1 VWFGVAHF
9 DYEIDTMQLSNS
21 PIMSTLETI
30 DQDKLA
36 IYKWP
41 LGSDTTRRGTAL
53 LVHGLGEHMGRYAH
67 VAKHLNEL
75 GFAVRGYDHF
85 GHGLSTG
92 DRGGL
97 PSDSRML
104 DDLAKV
110 IAGTRKTMPAGE
122 PLVLIGHSMGGG
134 VVGRF
139 VALNIA
145 PVDALV
151 MSSPALDPGLNLV
164 QKALLAVL
172 PKIAPN
178 LRIGNGL
185 NANYIC
191 RDAAVVATYL
201 ADPLVHDRISARL
214 ASVIATSGAATI
226 QAAPKWTTPT
236 LLMFAGEDKLVSPA
250 GSRAFG
256 AAAPACVTTQA
267 FEHMYHEIFNAPDQA
282 QVFSVLKTWLDQ
294 TIKTSA

>member
-1 VWFGVAHF
+1 
-9 DYEIDTMQLSNS
+9 MQYSAT
-21 PIMSTLETI
+21 PVISTLDANGE
-30 DQDKLA
+30 DKLA
-36 IYKWP
+36 VYDWP
-41 LGSDTTRRGTAL
+41 LPAQQASRGTAL

-67 VAKHLNEL
+67 VAKHLNDW

-92 DRGGL
+92 IRGGL
-97 PSDSRML
+97 PSDDRML

-110 IAGTRKTMPAGE
+110 IADTRRSMAAGE
-122 PLVLIGHSMGGG
+122 PLVLVGHSMGGG

-139 VALNIA
+139 VSLNVA

-151 MSSPALDPGLNLV
+151 MSSPALDPGLNIV
-164 QKALLAVL
+164 QKGLLAVL

-191 RDAAVVATYL
+191 RDEAVVAAYL
-201 ADPLVHDRISARL
+201 TDPLVHDRISARL
-214 ASVIATSGAATI
+214 ASVIAVSGAATI
-226 QAAPKWTTPT
+226 QAASHWTTPT
-236 LLMFAGEDKLVSPA
+236 LLMFAGEDKLVNPA
-250 GSRAFG
+250 GSRAF
-256 AAAPACVTTQA
+256 AAASPQCVKVQA
-267 FEHMYHEIFNAPDQA
+267 FEHMFHEVFNAPDQV

-294 TIKTSA
+294 TIKAKA

>member
-1 VWFGVAHF
+1 MTTLPKPF
-9 DYEIDTMQLSNS
+9 
-21 PIMSTLETI
+21 MSTLDSL
-30 DQDKLA
+30 DQGKLA
-36 IYKWP
+36 IYDWP
-41 LGSDTTRRGTAL
+41 LPTDKPARGTAL

-67 VAKHLNEL
+67 VARHLNDW
-75 GFAVRGYDHF
+75 GFAVRGHDHY

-92 DRGGL
+92 IRGGL
-97 PSDSRML
+97 PSDNRML

-110 IAGTRKTMPAGE
+110 ITQTRSNMAADE
-122 PLVLIGHSMGGG
+122 PLVIIGHSMGGG

-139 VALNIA
+139 VSLNLA

-151 MSSPALDPGLNLV
+151 MSSPALDPGLNIV

-191 RDAAVVATYL
+191 RDGAVVAAYL

-226 QAAPKWTTPT
+226 HEAPRWTTPT

-250 GSRAFG
+250 GSRAF
-256 AAAPACVTTQA
+256 AAASSECVTTQA

-294 TIKTSA
+294 TIKTNT

>member
-1 VWFGVAHF
+1 
-9 DYEIDTMQLSNS
+9 MQASAV
-21 PIMSTLETI
+21 PIMSTLDSI

-36 IYKWP
+36 VYDWP
-41 LGSDTTRRGTAL
+41 LNEAKPSRGTAL

-67 VAKHLNEL
+67 VAKHLNDW

-92 DRGGL
+92 VRGGL
-97 PSDSRML
+97 PSDNRLL
-104 DDLAKV
+104 DDLVKV
-110 IAGTRKTMPAGE
+110 IADTRKTIPTGE
-122 PLVLIGHSMGGG
+122 PLILIGHSMGGG
-134 VVGRF
+134 VVGRL
-139 VALNIA
+139 VSLKLAQ
-145 PVDALV
+145 VDALV
-151 MSSPALDPGLNLV
+151 MSSPALDPGLSAI
-164 QKALLAVL
+164 QKGLLAIL

-191 RDAAVVATYL
+191 RDAAVVAAYL

-226 QAAPKWTTPT
+226 QAAPQWTTPT
-236 LLMFAGEDKLVSPA
+236 LLIFAGEDKLVNPA
-250 GSRAFG
+250 GSRAF
-256 AAAPACVTTQA
+256 AAASPNCVTTQA
-267 FEHMYHEIFNAPDQA
+267 FEHMFHEIFNAPDQA

-294 TIKTSA
+294 TIKAGA

>member
-1 VWFGVAHF
+1 
-9 DYEIDTMQLSNS
+9 MQASAAT
-21 PIMSTLETI
+21 IMSTLDSS

-36 IYKWP
+36 IYDWP
-41 LGSDTTRRGTAL
+41 LPAGIASRGTTL

-67 VAKHLNEL
+67 VAKHLNDW
-75 GFAVRGYDHF
+75 GFAVRGYDHI

-92 DRGGL
+92 IRGGL
-97 PSDSRML
+97 PSDNRLL

-110 IAGTRKTMPAGE
+110 IADTRKNMPDSE

-139 VALNIA
+139 ASLNIA

-151 MSSPALDPGLNLV
+151 MSSPALDPGLNII

-172 PKIAPN
+172 PKLAPN

-185 NANYIC
+185 NPNYIC
-191 RDAAVVATYL
+191 RDEAVVDAYL
-201 ADPLVHDRISARL
+201 ADPLVHDLISARL

-226 QAAPKWTTPT
+226 QAALNWTTPT
-236 LLMFAGEDKLVSPA
+236 LLMFAGEDKLVNPA
-250 GSRAFG
+250 GSRAFA
-256 AAAPACVTTQA
+256 AAAPSCVKTQA
-267 FEHMYHEIFNAPDQA
+267 FEHMFHEIFNAPDQA
-282 QVFSVLKTWLDQ
+282 QVFTVLKTWLDQ
-294 TIKTSA
+294 TFKI

>member
-1 VWFGVAHF
+1 
-9 DYEIDTMQLSNS
+9 MQASGA
-21 PIMSTLETI
+21 PIMSTLDSI
-30 DQDKLA
+30 DQDQLA
-36 IYKWP
+36 VYDWP
-41 LGSDTTRRGTAL
+41 LQEDKPSRGTAL

-67 VAKHLNEL
+67 VAKHLNDW

-92 DRGGL
+92 VRGGL

-110 IAGTRKTMPAGE
+110 IADTRRMMSAGQ

-134 VVGRF
+134 IVGRL
-139 VALNIA
+139 VSLNIA

-151 MSSPALDPGLNLV
+151 MSSPALDPGLNII
-164 QKALLAVL
+164 QKGLLAIL

-185 NANYIC
+185 NANFIC
-191 RDAAVVATYL
+191 RDAAVVAAYL

-226 QAAPKWTTPT
+226 HAAPQWTAPT
-236 LLMFAGEDKLVSPA
+236 LLMFAGEDKLVNPA
-250 GSRAFG
+250 GSRAF
-256 AAAPACVTTQA
+256 AAASPRCVTTQA
-267 FEHMYHEIFNAPDQA
+267 FGHMFHEIFNAPDQA

-294 TIKTSA
+294 TIKAKA